1 MKMKFTGSSY
11 AGELEW
17 KQKIATKY
25 SRDKLSLSN
34 DSLHIFSDCQSAIVG
49 IMS

>member
-1 MKMKFTGSSY
+1 MKCTESSY
-11 AGELEW
+11 VGELEW

-34 DSLHIFSDCQSAIVG
+34 DSLHIFSDCQSAILG